1 MTNGP
6 PDRTAI
12 AFLPMRDLFQQLR
25 QAGMRLTIGQYDLL
39 RQALDAGFG
48 LTSWADLREVC
59 RVLWVKPGLGD
70 EAERFE
76 TVFDHYQVT
85 YQERLEDWFAQPI
98 IQDVESE
105 LPSLEPLFNVLPI
118 VPLRK
123 VAGAAVLEMP
133 TETETPSGQGM
144 DAVKHDR
151 PRPRPSRLEREYA
164 VELPISADVMRRTWR
179 SLRRPIVDVRLQEL
193 DVEATVDRIGR
204 EGVFTE
210 LVLRSVVQKKAELV
224 LLVDD
229 SQAMLPFAP
238 VIQPLV
244 ELVVER
250 RIVPAQIYRFRQC
263 PTDYLYEWQRPLRGE
278 PLVKVLGRLNRL
290 RTVVMI
296 VSEAGAMSPFYEDD
310 RVRQTGL
317 FLAKVLPCVREVL
330 WLNPLP
336 KERWVGTTA
345 ESIQLAMGGRMMSLA
360 IGDWQGLIQSR
371 EFQSEVQLWSLM
383 QG

>member
-1 MTNGP
+1 MTNGSL
-6 PDRTAI
+6 DRTAI

-25 QAGMRLTIGQYDLL
+25 QSGMRLTIGQYDLL

-48 LTSWADLREVC
+48 LTSWEDLREVC

-76 TVFDHYQVT
+76 TVFDHYQAK
-85 YQERLEDWFAQPI
+85 YQQRLEDWFAQQV
-98 IQDVESE
+98 IQDVEPKST
-105 LPSLEPLFNVLPI
+105 SLEPLLNVLPI

-123 VAGAAVLEMP
+123 VAGAAVPEMP

-151 PRPRPSRLEREYA
+151 PRPRISRLEREYA

-310 RVRQTGL
+310 RVRQTGR